1 MCGKTT
7 DDTQSKEIFFYGVNL
22 FFFIF
27 GVIGLVPI
35 IIYPLKEKLNLTSP
49 NLNNTISLIY
59 QFNDNNIL
67 RNIYI
72 LVVIIMIILSFVA
85 LLSFCKKNKAI
96 LLTYFAFMISLATIT
111 IAFLVMM
118 NFNNLSE
125 DTQNGIE

>member
-7 DDTQSKEIFFYGVNL
+7 DDTQGKEIFFYGVNL

-35 IIYPLKEKLNLTSP
+35 IYPLKEELNLTSP

-59 QFNDNNIL
+59 QFNDNSIL

-72 LVVIIMIILSFVA
+72 FVVTITIIISFVA

-96 LLTYFAFMISLATIT
+96 LLAYFAFMISLATIT